1 MVKIGKKDQ
10 KKEIGPDSG
19 VETLE
24 FINLAEYD
32 FGLGKTS
39 HTRSLKV
46 VEVDKPEHVKKAL
59 SFVYD
64 GNVVILDTSNASS
77 DSIASSRLSEEIS
90 NLHEKLQVA
99 KLGQKYYVIVPE
111 DVFLDKKKVRYDL

>member
-90 NLHEKLQVA
+90 NLHEKLQH
-99 KLGQKYYVIVPE
+99 QSPRR
-111 DVFLDKKKVRYDL
+111 DLDLQER

>member
-1 MVKIGKKDQ
+1 M
-10 KKEIGPDSG
+10 
-19 VETLE
+19 E

-39 HTRSLKV
+39 YTRSLKV

-59 SFVYD
+59 SYVYD